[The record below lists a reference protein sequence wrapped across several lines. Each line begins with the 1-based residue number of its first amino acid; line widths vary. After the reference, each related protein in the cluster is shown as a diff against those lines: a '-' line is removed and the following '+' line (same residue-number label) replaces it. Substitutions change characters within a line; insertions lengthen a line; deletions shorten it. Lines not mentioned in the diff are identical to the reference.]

1 MATRTDRR
9 YGPDEYDRVEGGPLP
24 PQRLAQIW
32 RTLPEGERLG
42 FIHSLDETIADQVIT
57 LTAPAATG
65 LVVSLHVADSGAAV
79 HKHERR

>member
-9 YGPDEYDRVEGGPLP
+9 YGPGEYDRVEGGPLP

-32 RTLPEGERLG
+32 RTLPEGDRLG

-57 LTAPAATG
+57 LTAPARPA
-65 LVVSLHVADSGAAV
+65 
-79 HKHERR
+79 ERELLNGRTKPTALD

>member
-9 YGPDEYDRVEGGPLP
+9 YSDAEYTRVEGGPLP

-32 RTLPEGERLG
+32 RTLPEGDRLG
-42 FIHSLDETIADQVIT
+42 FLHSLDEAIADQVIV

-65 LVVSLHVADSGAAV
+65 LVVSLQLADSGAAV